1 MQRNVEKV
9 VGPWELRET
18 LGVGAWT
25 KVKVAVHS
33 STGQKAAVKII
44 SKDRLAENSVLRRNS
59 EREIALMKLM
69 EHPNVVHLLDVFET
83 EDKLYVLK

>member
-44 SKDRLAENSVLRRNS
+44 SKDRLAENWDST
-59 EREIALMKLM
+59 
-69 EHPNVVHLLDVFET
+69 HLAKAAEYGIVD
-83 EDKLYVLK
+83 